1 MAPQPQ
7 LTPVRL
13 QRARN
18 VWLRMSWP
26 VVRRWRRLPKVARP
40 PQILGVDENGFEIDA
55 AHQRRRDVVV
65 MPKDEHDVRH
75 SRTEPS

>member
-18 VWLRMSWP
+18 AWLRMSWP
-26 VVRRWRRLPKVARP
+26 VVRRWRRLPSFTRP

-55 AHQRRRDVVV
+55 THQRRRDAVV
-65 MPKDEHDVRH
+65 MPKG
-75 SRTEPS
+75 